1 MHDSS
6 SPGTWTQGLLAGSG
20 VVTVCFAVIYGCFFF
35 LCKQGTVLPALCA
48 YTADPYDAVG
58 SFGIQLA
65 ALVCVVA
72 FMRAM
77 RMRRSADAGEALLFV
92 RSLAVLNLTVLA
104 TMVSDVVAM
113 LRTVPSWGHTVLGWS
128 IMADNLVMA
137 IASAMLCAL
146 AARAGRAAAPGMHLL
161 PWRTTLLVWVVVAGM
176 LAAYPSAWESGM
188 LGGVLTALVGML
200 ALFALVA
207 TGARSLLGY
216 AQSMD
221 AGYSTTIL
229 GWPGRLVAW
238 RRLAPVMFAVLVA
251 AGFATWTLIAEAVP
265 SSRVVTMLGVYA
277 LLEFCGVLTGHV
289 TLTRFLELM

>member
-1 MHDSS
+1 MQGSS

-20 VVTVCFAVIYGCFFF
+20 VVTACLAVVYGCFFF
-35 LCKQGTVLPALCA
+35 LCKQGAVLPPLCA
-48 YTADPYDAVG
+48 YTTDPYDAVG

-72 FMRAM
+72 FMRVM
-77 RMRRSADAGEALLFV
+77 RMRRSADTGEALLFI
-92 RSLAVLNLTVLA
+92 RSLAVVNLTVLA

-128 IMADNLVMA
+128 IFADNLVMA
-137 IASAMLCAL
+137 AASAMLCAL
-146 AARAGRAAAPGMHLL
+146 SARAGRPAAPGIHLL

-176 LAAYPSAWESGM
+176 LAAYPSVWESGM
-188 LGGVLTALVGML
+188 IGGVLTALVGML

-207 TGARSLLGY
+207 MGARSLLGY

-221 AGYSTTIL
+221 AGYGTTIL

-238 RRLAPVMFAVLVA
+238 RRLARIMFALLVA
-251 AGFATWTLIAEAVP
+251 GGFATWTLIAEAVP
-265 SSRVVTMLGVYA
+265 SSRVVTVLGVYA

>member
-6 SPGTWTQGLLAGSG
+6 SPGTWTQGLLAGPG

-92 RSLAVLNLTVLA
+92 RSLAIVNLTVLA

-113 LRTVPSWGHTVLGWS
+113 LRTVPSWSHTVLGWS
-128 IMADNLVMA
+128 VFADILVMA
-137 IASAMLCAL
+137 AASATLCAL
-146 AARAGRAAAPGMHLL
+146 AARVGRAAAPGIHLL

-176 LAAYPSAWESGM
+176 LAAYPSAWDGGM
-188 LGGVLTALVGML
+188 VGGVLTALVGML

-221 AGYSTTIL
+221 AGHGTPIL
-229 GWPGRLVAW
+229 GWPGRSVPW
-238 RRLAPVMFAVLVA
+238 RRLAPIMFALLVA
-251 AGFATWTLIAEAVP
+251 AGFAAWTLIAEAVP
-265 SSRVVTMLGVYA
+265 SSRVVTVLGVYA

-289 TLTRFLELM
+289 TLARFLELI

>member
-1 MHDSS
+1 
-6 SPGTWTQGLLAGSG
+6 
-20 VVTVCFAVIYGCFFF
+20 
-35 LCKQGTVLPALCA
+35 
-48 YTADPYDAVG
+48 
-58 SFGIQLA
+58 
-65 ALVCVVA
+65 
-72 FMRAM
+72 
-77 RMRRSADAGEALLFV
+77 
-92 RSLAVLNLTVLA
+92 
-104 TMVSDVVAM
+104 
-113 LRTVPSWGHTVLGWS
+113 
-128 IMADNLVMA
+128 
-137 IASAMLCAL
+137 
-146 AARAGRAAAPGMHLL
+146 
-161 PWRTTLLVWVVVAGM
+161 M

-221 AGYSTTIL
+221 VGYSTTIL